1 MTLYHGSFL
10 ILGLPYLNSCFLEP
24 RAFSRPRC
32 LRQTR
37 PCFNPSK
44 SWRYTFRFVF
54 FFFTSFRLAESV
66 TAGRGVV
73 LPGLPYTSSRNRS
86 LAQCRDFN
94 IHIDH
99 ASRTFWQP
107 GEFACVFPR
116 IHTSVAILV
125 VYLFFFLSF
134 VLATRSSRTGTCRV
148 ACFTRITFTRRRRR
162 RFDIASR

>member
-1 MTLYHGSFL
+1 MLFPVLDVCAKPVRVLTLQNSGGILFASF
-10 ILGLPYLNSCFLEP
+10 FL
-24 RAFSRPRC
+24 FY
-32 LRQTR
+32 
-37 PCFNPSK
+37 F
-44 SWRYTFRFVF
+44 
-54 FFFTSFRLAESV
+54 FRLAESV

-125 VYLFFFLSF
+125 VYLFFFVVRSCDKVFPNGDLSRGVF
-134 VLATRSSRTGTCRV
+134 YADNFHSSPT
-148 ACFTRITFTRRRRR
+148 
-162 RFDIASR
+162 ASI

>member
-44 SWRYTFRFVF
+44 RWPYTFRFVF
-54 FFFTSFRLAESV
+54 FSFTSFRLAESV

-125 VYLFFFLSF
+125 VYLFFFFVVRSCDKVFPNGDLSRGVF
-134 VLATRSSRTGTCRV
+134 YADNFHSSPT
-148 ACFTRITFTRRRRR
+148 
-162 RFDIASR
+162 ASI